1 MTDFAYFALSECL
14 WYEFMILI
22 NELKKITFQN
32 RKLDFQNL
40 FRKVIF
46 EVGTLEI
53 QKVIIILKVKLLKFI
68 TVIKRKLLK
77 EKVLAILWL
86 IKLKS
91 KRWDI
96 DLRKKCSIKIE
107 SDPSKMKRLSKYF
120 AFRKKYR
127 RYLDSTIL
135 WKIPLLE
142 SL

>member
-1 MTDFAYFALSECL
+1 
-14 WYEFMILI
+14 MILI

-91 KRWDI
+91 KR
-96 DLRKKCSIKIE
+96 
-107 SDPSKMKRLSKYF
+107 
-120 AFRKKYR
+120 
-127 RYLDSTIL
+127 
-135 WKIPLLE
+135 
-142 SL
+142 